1 MFIQETGNQ
10 NLSQD
15 DSGENRKEQRDSSEE
30 ESGKEFEK
38 TVVMQSQTSNYG
50 FNIIVKTGQ

>member
-15 DSGENRKEQRDSSEE
+15 DSSENRKEQRDSSEE
-30 ESGKEFEK
+30 ESA
-38 TVVMQSQTSNYG
+38 TNLIRQW
-50 FNIIVKTGQ
+50 

>member
-30 ESGKEFEK
+30 ESA
-38 TVVMQSQTSNYG
+38 TNLIRQW
-50 FNIIVKTGQ
+50 